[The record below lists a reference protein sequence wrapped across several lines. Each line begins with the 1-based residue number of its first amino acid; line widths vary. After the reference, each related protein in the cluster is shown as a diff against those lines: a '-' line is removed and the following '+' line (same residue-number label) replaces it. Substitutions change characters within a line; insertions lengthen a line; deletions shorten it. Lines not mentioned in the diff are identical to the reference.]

1 MMTIA
6 NVFTKLNYDF
16 DRIET
21 LYLRII
27 NLDARNYAAYGKL
40 AQLYQKRNQTNNALK
55 YYKKAIELHPEFE
68 FTNKFFLEFM
78 QQLNEKHRST
88 HEKPIKKKKMTKT
101 PKLVQT

>member
-6 NVFTKLNYDF
+6 NVFTKINYDF

-27 NLDARNYAAYGKL
+27 NLDARNYAVYGKL

-78 QQLNEKHRST
+78 QQLNEKHRTS
-88 HEKPIKKKKMTKT
+88 EKPIYKKKKLIKT